1 MAPAG
6 IEQDT
11 GSYEQNRLTS
21 LGVAVAD
28 GFQTLARAAD
38 SGKIEDVGGAIC
50 WYSSSSVPLFNG
62 AGLFSDDLVN
72 AGTLHSIEDYFTERG
87 HPFCLVTLDGLVS
100 DACRRLEEFDYVEFD
115 ANPAM
120 V

>member
-6 IEQDT
+6 IEQDS
-11 GSYEQNRLTS
+11 GSYEQDRLTS

-28 GFQTLARAAD
+28 GFQTLALAAD
-38 SGKIEDVGGAIC
+38 SGKIEDVGGAVC

-62 AGLFSDDLVN
+62 AGLFANDLV
-72 AGTLHSIEDYFTERG
+72 TPDTIHSIEDYFEQRG

-100 DACRRLEEFDYVEFD
+100 DACQRLEEFD
-115 ANPAM
+115 
-120 V
+120 